1 MPSFGLRA
9 LSPSEPSGPPTSPVS
24 LSEISVPAD
33 PFELFRTWFAAA
45 REAMIEPEAMTL
57 ATADADGRP
66 SARMVLLRGVDARGF
81 VFYTNYE
88 SRKGAELSANPKAAL
103 VLYWAS
109 LHRQVRI
116 EGRVARVSP
125 AESDAY
131 FATRATGSRISA
143 AASPQS
149 AVILNRAQLEQRVR
163 DLAAA
168 HVELILPRPDHWGG
182 FRVQPEAI
190 EFWQA
195 GEHRL
200 HDRIRYRGL
209 TDGGWAIERLAP

>member
-1 MPSFGLRA
+1 MPSFRLRA
-9 LSPSEPSGPPTSPVS
+9 LSPSEPSGSPPSSVS

-33 PFELFRTWFAAA
+33 PLELFRTWFAAA

-57 ATADADGRP
+57 ATADSQGRP

-88 SRKGAELSANPKAAL
+88 SRKGRELDANPWASL
-103 VLYWAS
+103 VLYWAA
-109 LHRQVRI
+109 LQRQVRI

-131 FATRATGSRISA
+131 FATRAPGSRISA

-149 AVILNRAQLEQRVR
+149 AVIASRAQLEQRVR
-163 DLAAA
+163 DLTAAQA
-168 HVELILPRPDHWGG
+168 ELVLPRPVHWGG
-182 FRVQPEAI
+182 FRVQPDAI

-200 HDRIRYRGL
+200 HDRIRYCSL